1 MTKKLLRVTA
11 TAPAIALTLAFAPT
25 HWWHPFTCLTVL
37 PSADCVDN
45 PALIPLGT
53 AGQAGQVPAAPAPS
67 GPEAVPS
74 TPAPSGG
81 N

>member
-11 TAPAIALTLAFAPT
+11 AAPAIALTLAFAPT
-25 HWWHPFTCLTVL
+25 HWWHPFSCLTVL

-53 AGQAGQVPAAPAPS
+53 SGQTGQAPAAGPS
-67 GPEAVPS
+67 GPVAVPS
-74 TPAPSGG
+74 APTPSGG